1 MAQAG
6 DYRAGVGNSRIDA
19 LTGIGNRRSDDE
31 ALAAELSR
39 SRRRDGNVALLLL
52 LLLDLDGF
60 AALNEQAGQ
69 EAGDEALRE
78 VVRILSGGRLSD
90 AAFRLEEDAF
100 AMVLPGTD
108 EEGAT
113 AAGKRIAARIAGSVL
128 GGNRVRA
135 SWGVAAGEPSAEQL
149 HEKAER
155 RLREMKAAAPAG

>member
-19 LTGIGNRRSDDE
+19 LTGIGNRRSYDE

-39 SRRRDGNVALLLL
+39 SRRRDGNVALL